1 MMEPVEFINFPKILL
16 PAITFFYCEHKTLTR
31 EIFVGVVEQVR
42 HLSFRSAGPTK
53 RAAAKSLGSRA
64 RPQAR

>member
-1 MMEPVEFINFPKILL
+1 MTETTHKI
-16 PAITFFYCEHKTLTR
+16 LTR
-31 EIFVGVVEQVR
+31 EIFVGVVEQMR
-42 HLSFRSAGPTK
+42 HLSFSSAGPTK